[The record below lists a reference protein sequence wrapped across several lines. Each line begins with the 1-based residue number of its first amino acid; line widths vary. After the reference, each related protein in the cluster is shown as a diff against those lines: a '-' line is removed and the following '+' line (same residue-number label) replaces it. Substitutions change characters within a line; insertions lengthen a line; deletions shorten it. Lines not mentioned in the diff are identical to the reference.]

1 MAGSQL
7 KRLKASLREQGI
19 VGPQKSKKLKK
30 QTAQDAKANADKRLK
45 RSVAL
50 EGIREQ
56 FNPFQFHTNA
66 RGPKF
71 EVTSNKAPTANASK
85 AIKRRPGVTKAL
97 GEERRRET
105 LLVEMQRRNKVGGIL
120 DRRIG
125 ENDPS
130 MAPEEKALQRFAM
143 EKQRSHKKGSL
154 FDLEDNEDEIGL
166 THMGKSL
173 SFDDGDDD
181 FDNADL
187 PSENESDIANINPT
201 RLKRMRG
208 EDVSDGDDDEA
219 EQLPERKKT
228 KQEIYKEIIEKS
240 KAHKYERQAAKD
252 ADEDLRE
259 KIDKE
264 FAELQRVLFTNKA
277 KPSRPDPEDLQSVPK
292 LVAGIDKEEFDKAY
306 DVRVKKL
313 LQDKRAQPTERTK
326 TDEEKAAEESSRL
339 KELEEKRLKRMRGEE
354 VSDDD
359 SDGDEK
365 SGEDV
370 KSSPDATMQDPD
382 GDIEEDEFQLGKGI
396 RKMRPTATELGFD
409 DEDDFIID
417 DDLVASGSD
426 MEPDDEDDLSS
437 DNSGDDEDTGFDGFE
452 SDDEFTK
459 GLLTETES
467 RQPEFTEAT
476 KPPDADSK
484 GDDDGIPYTFPCPQS
499 HGELLEITKRLPV
512 AKLGTVI
519 QRIRALHHPKLDSGN
534 KERLGNFSRVLVQHI
549 TYLGNL
555 TDGTPSAAIEGLIR
569 HVHSLAKTFPLE
581 ISREFRL
588 HLQAM
593 GADRPLALV
602 NGDLFI
608 LTAIGSIYPTSDHF
622 HRVVTPAMLSIAR
635 FLGQSVPKK
644 LSDYATGTYLT
655 ILALQYQALS
665 KRYVPELMNFI
676 LNTLCALAP
685 AECTGRLGA
694 FPLHRPSATTRIMDS
709 QKEPVRKL
717 SCADCCSSTGG
728 DDGPSSSLKV
738 AVLDTTIKVLS
749 AAAECWTGKSGF
761 FETFEPACRVLAHL
775 CSKPCRSALPPAVV
789 KETERLLARLKASLQ
804 AARLSR
810 RPLEL
815 HHHRPLAIRTYV
827 PKFEDTFDPHKHY
840 DPDRERAEMA
850 KLRAEHKRERKGAM
864 RELRKDANFMAREKL
879 KIKKAKDEAYEKKF
893 KRLVSEIQSQEGRE
907 ANAYERE
914 KQQRKRA
921 RK

>member
-1 MAGSQL
+1 M
-7 KRLKASLREQGI
+7 
-19 VGPQKSKKLKK
+19 
-30 QTAQDAKANADKRLK
+30 
-45 RSVAL
+45 
-50 EGIREQ
+50 
-56 FNPFQFHTNA
+56 
-66 RGPKF
+66 
-71 EVTSNKAPTANASK
+71 
-85 AIKRRPGVTKAL
+85 
-97 GEERRRET
+97 
-105 LLVEMQRRNKVGGIL
+105 VEMQRRNKVGGIL

-365 SGEDV
+365 CGEDV

-728 DDGPSSSLKV
+728 DDGPSGSLKV

>member
-19 VGPQKSKKLKK
+19 VGPQKSKKQKK

-71 EVTSNKAPTANASK
+71 EVTSNRALTANASK
-85 AIKRRPGVTKAL
+85 GIKGRPGVTKAL

-154 FDLEDNEDEIGL
+154 FDLEDNEDDVGL

-173 SFDDGDDD
+173 SFDDAEDD

-208 EDVSDGDDDEA
+208 EDVSDGDDDGA

-240 KAHKYERQAAKD
+240 KAHKYERQVAKD

-264 FAELQRVLFTNKA
+264 FSELQRMLFTNKA
-277 KPSRPDPEDLQSVPK
+277 KLSRPDPEGSQPAPK
-292 LVAGIDKEEFDKAY
+292 LVAGLDKEEFDKAY

-326 TDEEKAAEESSRL
+326 TDEEKAAEESARL
-339 KELEEKRLKRMRGEE
+339 RQLEEKRLKRMRGEE

-359 SDGDEK
+359 SDGDDET
-365 SGEDV
+365 GEDV
-370 KSSPDATMQDPD
+370 ESSPDVTTQDPD
-382 GDIEEDEFQLGKGI
+382 DDMEEDEFQLGKGI
-396 RKMRPTATELGFD
+396 KKMRPTATELGFD

-426 MEPDDEDDLSS
+426 IDPDDEEDSSS
-437 DNSGDDEDTGFDGFE
+437 DDSGDDEDAGFDGFE

-476 KPPDADSK
+476 KPPGAESK
-484 GDDDGIPYTFPCPQS
+484 DDDDGIPYTFPCPQS
-499 HGELLEITKRLPV
+499 HGELLKITKGLPV
-512 AKLGTVI
+512 AKLATVI
-519 QRIRALHHPKLDSGN
+519 QRIRALYHPKLDSGN

-549 TYLGNL
+549 AYLGNL
-555 TDGTPSAAIEGLIR
+555 ADGAPSAAIEGLIR

-588 HLQAM
+588 QLQGMA
-593 GADRPLALV
+593 ADRPLALV

-608 LTAIGSIYPTSDHF
+608 LTAISSIYPTSDHF

-644 LSDYATGTYLT
+644 LSDYATGTYLA

-665 KRYVPELMNFI
+665 KRYVPELMNFT

-685 AECTGRLGA
+685 TECTGRMGA
-694 FPLHRPSATTRIMDS
+694 FPLHRPSPGTRIKDG
-709 QKEPVRKL
+709 QGEAVRKL
-717 SCADCCSSTGG
+717 SCADCRPCAGG
-728 DDGPSSSLKV
+728 DDGSSISLKV
-738 AVLDTTIKVLS
+738 AVLDTTVKVLS
-749 AAAECWTGKSGF
+749 AAAECWTGKPGF
-761 FETFEPACRVLAHL
+761 SETFEPTCKVLAHL
-775 CSKPCRSALPPAVV
+775 CSKICRNALPPAVV
-789 KETERLLARLKASLQ
+789 KETERLLVRLKMSLQ

-827 PKFEDTFDPHKHY
+827 PKFEDTFDPNKHY
-840 DPDRERAEMA
+840 DPDRERADMA

>member
-1 MAGSQL
+1 M
-7 KRLKASLREQGI
+7 
-19 VGPQKSKKLKK
+19 
-30 QTAQDAKANADKRLK
+30 
-45 RSVAL
+45 
-50 EGIREQ
+50 
-56 FNPFQFHTNA
+56 
-66 RGPKF
+66 
-71 EVTSNKAPTANASK
+71 
-85 AIKRRPGVTKAL
+85 
-97 GEERRRET
+97 
-105 LLVEMQRRNKVGGIL
+105 VEMQRRNKVGGIL

-728 DDGPSSSLKV
+728 DDGPSGSLKV